1 MFRMKFS
8 FSIYLLAASLVLPA
22 LAQQPSTAVAS
33 NAVVPPFT
41 KFSGN
46 LTDINGKP
54 VTGVTGVTFSLYK
67 DAEGGVPL
75 WIETQN
81 VHADKNG
88 HYTIDLGAS
97 KSQGL
102 PSDLFSSGQA
112 RWIGVQ
118 PQGQSEKPRVLLMS
132 VPYALK
138 AMDAET
144 LGGQP
149 ASSFLQASQ
158 GQQNGII
165 PPIVGNGHAN
175 YITRWLTSQKLG
187 NSSIFESPSGNIGI
201 GTTAPG
207 GQLDVNGA
215 ADIRGALTLFPSQKS
230 TVFSINGSGFNIA
243 SSGNVSFIPSQTFP
257 GVPSLSAS
265 NAFTAAQTI
274 TANVSSAALTV
285 NNNSSTGTGLNVSN
299 GFIGVYAAGDALP
312 IDAMTSTG
320 PQAVYAENDFD
331 TNSAAGVLGAEF
343 GTKTRNVGV
352 YGYSASNFGYGVYGL
367 SQQVSGLTGFDPA
380 GVWGDTYAGN
390 GVLGVS
396 FQQIGVLGITAD
408 SIDQANPAGYFDN
421 ISSQDDIV
429 VEAIGENVGGGCLI
443 MTTGD
448 LQCTGS
454 KSAVVPV
461 DNGARKVALYAI
473 ESPQNWFEDFGSGR
487 LSHGSTTIR
496 LESVFAQTVNTGVNY
511 HIYLTPNGECEG
523 LFVSQKTPTSFEVH
537 ELHRG
542 TSNVSFDY
550 RIVAERKGYE
560 SVRLAD
566 RTKFFTNQTLAAKGL
581 LKKGSVPVMTIPQPQ
596 KPAVKMQTVSR
607 AAR

>member
-118 PQGQSEKPRVLLMS
+118 AQGQSEKPRVLLMS

-149 ASSFLQASQ
+149 ASAFLQASQ
-158 GQQNGII
+158 AQQNGIN

-537 ELHRG
+537 ELHKG

-581 LKKGSVPVMTIPQPQ
+581 LKKGSVPVMTIPQAQ
-596 KPAVKMQTVSR
+596 KPMAKVQPVSR

>member
-149 ASSFLQASQ
+149 ASAFLQASQ
-158 GQQNGII
+158 AQQNGIN

-187 NSSIFESPSGNIGI
+187 NSNIFESPSGNIGI
-201 GTTAPG
+201 GTTAPA

-473 ESPQNWFEDFGSGR
+473 ESPQNWFEDFGSGQ

>member
-118 PQGQSEKPRVLLMS
+118 AQGQSEKPRVLLMS

-149 ASSFLQASQ
+149 ASAFLQASQ

-542 TSNVSFDY
+542 TSNVPFDY